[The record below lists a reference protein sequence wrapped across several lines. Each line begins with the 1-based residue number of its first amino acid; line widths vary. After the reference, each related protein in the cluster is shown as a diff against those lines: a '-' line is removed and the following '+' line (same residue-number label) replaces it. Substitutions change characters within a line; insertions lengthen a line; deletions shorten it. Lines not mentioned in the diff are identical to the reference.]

1 MASMTCADPREGVA
15 RTLRANWANL
25 VGRSMRRAVNM
36 ARRWLPPHS
45 RWSAPAAL
53 WYATSRAAGGQQRH
67 PATRAQLGQS
77 EIAIESH
84 PAVPPHSAPA
94 LTRRATQT
102 LNSRAFGDLLAH
114 VSHELRTPLNAVIG
128 FSDVMQRELFGPLG
142 DARYQEYVRHIRDS
156 GDALLRA
163 AEDTLAM
170 TTLVVSASQSA
181 ADRVGLSAMFASVW
195 NELIGRSA
203 ARGAALELAIASDI
217 EIRADAR
224 AMRQALKHL
233 LAAALARAR
242 RGAAVRV
249 TAVAAHGRVRIELLV
264 PEIEPAHLASPGM
277 LEPGSEDLAICLART
292 LLEMQGSTLTDER
305 RDRGWV
311 ARTEVEH
318 AVQEDFFARSPCGG

>member
-53 WYATSRAAGGQQRH
+53 WHATSRAAGGQQRH

-142 DARYQEYVRHIRDS
+142 DARYQEYVRHIRES

-163 AEDTLAM
+163 AEDTLAL
-170 TTLVVSASQSA
+170 TTLVASASHTSPDCIDLSEVFISA
-181 ADRVGLSAMFASVW
+181 WSELSARSVS
-195 NELIGRSA
+195 R
-203 ARGAALELAIASDI
+203 RAALELAVAPDI
-217 EIRADAR
+217 EIRADAQVL
-224 AMRQALKHL
+224 RQAVKHL
-233 LAAALARAR
+233 LAAALVRTP
-242 RGAAVRV
+242 RGSAVRV
-249 TAVAAHGRVRIELLV
+249 SAVAAHGRVRVELSV
-264 PEIEPAHLASPGM
+264 PETDPAHPAYLYAP
-277 LEPGSEDLAICLART
+277 EPGSEDLAICLARM
-292 LLEMQGSTLTDER
+292 LLEMQGSALTEQR
-305 RDRGWV
+305 GKRGWTW
-311 ARTEVEH
+311 RMELEH
-318 AVQEDFFARSPCGG
+318 AVQEDFFAGTA